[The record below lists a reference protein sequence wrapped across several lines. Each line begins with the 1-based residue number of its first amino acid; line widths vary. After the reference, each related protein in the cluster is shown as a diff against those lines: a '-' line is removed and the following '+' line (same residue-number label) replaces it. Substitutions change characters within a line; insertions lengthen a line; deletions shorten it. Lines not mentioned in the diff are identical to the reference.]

1 MGIAT
6 GPGPLSPVRGGL
18 FNRMGRF
25 FPTYIFLV
33 LFLLAARDL
42 SAQVPIRGM
51 PRMGG
56 GGGMRTGGSDS
67 LQFEKRNFADDSVT
81 VRFRYLDSAR
91 FSALDTSIND
101 FYDRQPLKPLH
112 VSLGNIGN
120 AARPFL
126 FSPQMNA
133 GWDPGMH
140 AFDPYAFTIEETR
153 FMNTTKPFTELH
165 YLIGSE
171 LEQQIGILLTQ
182 NIKPNWNFL
191 VQYRLINAPGAYN
204 SQNTNHS
211 NFRFNTDFTSKNE
224 RYRLFFIAISN
235 AMQSAENGGIL
246 SDTFLVNE
254 NPAYNDRFNIPTKL
268 ADSIFSTRNF
278 FSVALLTGNRH
289 NQGKFLLRQQY
300 DFGRKDSVVTD
311 SSVYRYFLPK
321 WRVEHTIRYSTYKYR
336 YLDIQ
341 AGTDRE
347 YYDSNYGYPVVP
359 DTVDLNDRWKELYN
373 DFSVIQFPDS
383 KNPLQFFKVGA
394 SVQNVTGDFSQSQD
408 RFYNISVHGEYRNRT
423 RNRKWDML
431 LYGEFIAAGRY
442 AGDYG
447 AQARLKTLL
456 SKKLG
461 FLELGFRNVNRTPS
475 YIFGNQ
481 TSFPVE
487 AGASLNR
494 ENTTQV
500 SANLEF
506 PRLRMRL
513 SGDYFLVSNYTYF
526 NSFNRYAQESSLF
539 NFLRL
544 GLNKEFR
551 LRRSWVWYLDVYVQ
565 LTTGNAPVNLPLVWT
580 RNRFAY
586 EGRLFRNLNLS
597 TGFDIRYHTP
607 YKADN
612 YSPVLGQF
620 FLQNQET
627 ITIRP
632 DIAAYVNFRIRN
644 FTAFTRLENLNTLTF
659 QNGFGFKYANQ
670 SAPLYPTQDLH
681 FRLGVWW
688 RFVN

>member
-1 MGIAT
+1 
-6 GPGPLSPVRGGL
+6 
-18 FNRMGRF
+18 MGRF
-25 FPTYIFLV
+25 FPTYFFPFVFLT
-33 LFLLAARDL
+33 AAQGL
-42 SAQVPIRGM
+42 SAQVPLRGM

-56 GGGMRTGGSDS
+56 GGMRTGASDS
-67 LQFEKRNFADDSVT
+67 LQFEKRNFADDSVA
-81 VRFRYLDSAR
+81 VRFRYLDTAR

-101 FYDRQPLKPLH
+101 FYDRQPVKPLH
-112 VSLGNIGN
+112 VALGNIGN
-120 AARPFL
+120 AARSFL
-126 FSPQMNA
+126 FSPNLNP

-140 AFDPYAFTIEETR
+140 AFDPYAFTLQDTR

-165 YLIGSE
+165 YLIGSN
-171 LEQQIGILLTQ
+171 LEQQIGILLSQ
-182 NIKPNWNFL
+182 NIKPNWNFV

-204 SQNTNHS
+204 AQNTNHS
-211 NFRFNTDFTSKNE
+211 NLRFNTDFTSKNE
-224 RYRLFFIAISN
+224 RYRLFFVAISN
-235 AMQSAENGGIL
+235 AMQSSENGGIL
-246 SDTFLVNE
+246 SDTFLVNR
-254 NPAYNDRFNIPTKL
+254 NAAFNDRFNIPTNL
-268 ADSIFSTRNF
+268 ADSVFQTRNF

-300 DFGRKDSVVTD
+300 DFGKKDSVVTD
-311 SSVYRYFLPK
+311 SSVFHYFLPK
-321 WRVEHTIRYSTYKYR
+321 WRMEHTISYNTSKYK

-347 YYDSNYGYPVVP
+347 FYDTNYGYPVVP
-359 DTVDLNDRWKELYN
+359 DTIDLNDRWKELYN
-373 DFSVIQFPDS
+373 DFSVLQFPDS
-383 KNPLQFFKVGA
+383 KNPLQFIKVGA
-394 SVQNVTGDFSQSQD
+394 TLQNIVGNFSQGQD
-408 RFYNISVHGEYRNRT
+408 RFYNISAHGEYRNRT

-431 LYGEFIAAGRY
+431 LFGEFIAAGRY

-447 AQARLKTLL
+447 LRASLKTLL

-461 FLELGFRNVNRTPS
+461 YLELGFRNVNRTPS

-481 TSFPVE
+481 TSFPVLI
-487 AGASLNR
+487 ANDLNR

-506 PRLRMRL
+506 PRLRLRL

-526 NSFNRYAQESSLF
+526 NNFNRFTQESSLF

-551 LRRSWVWYLDVYVQ
+551 LRRSWVWYLDIFVQ
-565 LTTGNAPVNLPLVWT
+565 LTTGDAPVNLPLVWT

-612 YSPVLGQF
+612 YSPVLGQY

-659 QNGFGFKYANQ
+659 QNGFGFKYANLA
-670 SAPLYPTQDLH
+670 APLYPTQDLH

-688 RFVN
+688 KFVN